1 MEELDQH
8 AGTLGCSHSSGEG
21 EMYPSN
27 AYIMPD
33 TLPGAEE
40 LGYPDLLQ
48 PRHGVTP
55 TSSRSLRV
63 TVEYHEDS
71 RSGI

>member
-1 MEELDQH
+1 M
-8 AGTLGCSHSSGEG
+8 LGPWVGATAVERG

-27 AYIMPD
+27 AYITPD
-33 TLPGAEE
+33 TPPGAEE
-40 LGYPDLLQ
+40 LEYPDLLQ